1 MNMSLP
7 LLNAFALSLN
17 VIVTGE
23 NASLSALTSLLGS
36 ITLSWISGLCKRSI
50 VTQPRVLTYDQ
61 AKRGEFV
68 LEDIHGKQLGII
80 YKKASSKDA
89 MTNEDYFKLNFVMQQ
104 KAPV

>member
-50 VTQPRVLTYDQ
+50 
-61 AKRGEFV
+61 K
-68 LEDIHGKQLGII
+68 KLGII
-80 YKKASSKDA
+80 AQTQPFNLLIEWLLFHCS
-89 MTNEDYFKLNFVMQQ
+89 
-104 KAPV
+104 